1 MNGKRLLKAAAAAVL
16 SLAIVFSVSAGTVPA
31 HAASMDDLRSK
42 QSSLKQQQKQY
53 ESQIAK
59 LKDDK
64 TKQEQ
69 YKNTL
74 DSQIKGL
81 EALIDN
87 EQEQIDTLD
96 AGILKKQQEISA
108 KEEEIKADFQRLKQR
123 VYALYLTG
131 EASNLEIILSAR
143 NVMDLADKTELLRV
157 ISKHDND
164 LMNQLQNNISSIQ
177 KQKEQIESDRKDAT
191 AKKTDL
197 DANRSALAAKSDE
210 IQKVIAAIA
219 ANQSQAEA
227 AKAKVAEEYQATTQ
241 QLEAAIAKFNAM
253 QEKQQ
258 QQSTSGGTSGGQ
270 SGSTSG
276 GQSGSTSGGQSGGT
290 SGGSTTS
297 YGGKFVWP
305 VPGYMRVSTDGHF
318 GWRDGNSDYHYG
330 IDIVGSGIYGAAIV
344 AAADGTVYDAED
356 HADSAFYGFGTVV
369 VIYHGGGLAT
379 IYGHMSRRAVSE
391 GAYVKAGQVI
401 GYVGSSGEKCDGTH
415 LHFEV
420 RAEFPAIHVNKNGT
434 HINGIGID
442 PKPYVGVD

>member
-1 MNGKRLLKAAAAAVL
+1 MKGKHLLKTAAAAVL
-16 SLAIVFSVSAGTVPA
+16 SLAIVFSVGAGTVPVK
-31 HAASMDDLRSK
+31 AASMDDLRSR
-42 QSSLKQQQKQY
+42 QSALKQQQQQY

-59 LKDDK
+59 LKNDK
-64 TKQEQ
+64 ANQEQ

-81 EALIDN
+81 QDLIDN

-197 DANRSALAAKSDE
+197 DANRSVLAAKSNE
-210 IQKVIAAIA
+210 VQKVITSIA
-219 ANQSQAEA
+219 ANQSQTET
-227 AKAKVAEEYQATTQ
+227 AKANVEKEYKATTQ
-241 QLEAAIAKFNAM
+241 ELNQAIAQYQAIM
-253 QEKQQ
+253 AKQQ
-258 QQSTSGGTSGGQ
+258 AQRQSTNGTQGGDSPVGNTYSGR
-270 SGSTSG
+270 
-276 GQSGSTSGGQSGGT
+276 
-290 SGGSTTS
+290 
-297 YGGKFVWP
+297 FVWP
-305 VPGYMRVSTDGHF
+305 VPGFMRVSPEGHY
-318 GWRDGNSDYHYG
+318 GWRENPHQFHYG
-330 IDIVGSGIYGAAIV
+330 IDIVGNNIKGAKIV
-344 AAADGTVYDAED
+344 AAAPGTVIVSDDEED
-356 HADSAFYGFGTVV
+356 SGTFGGYGEVV
-369 VIYHGGGLAT
+369 VIEIGGNVVT
-379 IYGHMSRRAVSE
+379 VYGHMEHGGRKVNVGDSVS
-391 GAYVKAGQVI
+391 AGQII
-401 GYVGSSGEKCDGTH
+401 GYVGNTGDSSAYH

-420 RAEFPAIHVNKNGT
+420 RQNYGKKFTNLNGT
-434 HINGIGID
+434 PEIGEAIN